1 MENNNNQINNEESNN
16 NLMKTNNEII
26 NAPLPIITLPE
37 IPPLPNTTMVIRTDK
52 KTAQEMEDI
61 LENETKAIHLTPV
74 IKTETTEPSKSDNN
88 EKEMNQDIT
97 NDESLNETDTL
108 EEDIIQYYTI
118 GTIITIDKIEQ
129 INDLCQL
136 SISIEDKIETEEIQE
151 RNNKPYA
158 TYKIIS
164 ENNQIESEDQKEI
177 VTTLKDITK
186 EITQNFPQAQ
196 QYTAKLNTITTIHP
210 LLEAV
215 LPYIKITRKQNQNLL
230 ESENDHIRALKTIN
244 ILLDQKETIKLQL
257 DLARKLNQEME
268 KTHKINLL
276 KEQSKLIQEEIN
288 NAQGNPTKETYRS
301 KIEKLDLPEEV
312 EKAALEEVQKL
323 ETQGQNNQEENII
336 RNYLDTIIKLPWK
349 KETPQSIDINK
360 ARETLD
366 KHHYGLEKVKERI
379 IEHLAVMKIKENKQG
394 SILLL
399 AGPPG
404 TGKTSIGKSI
414 AEALDRPYVRTS
426 LGGVTDEA
434 ELLGHRRTYLGA
446 LPGRIINNMKK
457 AGKTNPIFVLDEID
471 KLTTTHKG
479 NPTSTLLEILDPE
492 QNNSF
497 SDHYLEL
504 PYDLSDIFFIATANT
519 LENIPLPL
527 RDRLEIINIESYTT
541 NEKELIAEKHLIT
554 EVLEEHGLKKDQLII
569 EHDAITE
576 IIEKYTRE
584 AGVREL
590 KQQLSKITRKII
602 EKIVDNKI
610 ETPYTVTKDMLHDL
624 LGNPKAHYEIV
635 KEKNLPGVVTGL
647 AWTPLGGDI
656 LYIEAVQIPG
666 KGKLK
671 LTGQLGDVMK
681 ESAQIA
687 WSLVKSR
694 LTLQLKNTNYEE
706 QDIHIH
712 VPEGAIPKDGPSAGV
727 TMLTTI
733 ASIVTG
739 QPVDSKLAMTGE
751 ISLRGQILP
760 VGGIKEK
767 IIAAHRSGIKRVIL
781 PIENKKDLEDVPE
794 NIQEELEFIFV
805 DTIEELLEKTLNI
818 EVPRSTQVETPITQI
833 NSQIE

>member
-1 MENNNNQINNEESNN
+1 
-16 NLMKTNNEII
+16 
-26 NAPLPIITLPE
+26 PIITLPE